1 MVLIPNLAKHFF
13 HNLILVSVPTSWC
26 QLESQLQEP
35 DPEPPVIT
43 LQTVYP
49 PNTGI
54 DPVQHPPVHYPSME
68 TCSDAV
74 VDEPQLSE
82 QISILIGIP

>member
-1 MVLIPNLAKHFF
+1 MDPILNLAKQFF
-13 HNLILVSVPTSWC
+13 HNLILVLVSTSWC
-26 QLESQLQEP
+26 QLGSELQEP
-35 DPEPPVIT
+35 DPESPDIT

-54 DPVQHPPVHYPSME
+54 DPVQHTPVHYPSME